1 MMIST
6 RKSLPRRT
14 FLRGLGT
21 TLALPLLDAMVPALT
36 ATTRTAASPVRRLG
50 FIYIPNGVIQEQWV
64 PTTPGAGFELP
75 PSLQPLSDVRSQVL
89 VVSGLAHREADS
101 MGDGNG
107 DHNRG
112 TAVWLSGVHAWNR
125 LRNGGEATLAVTAD
139 QIAAQELGRETRLPS
154 IELSLETPTQMACDS
169 ADCFFGSTISWRTP
183 TTPNH
188 MESHPRVVFSRL
200 FGDGGTPAER
210 RAERQRTGSILD
222 SIAGEVRQLER
233 ILGPADISKL
243 DEYLDSV
250 RDIEKRIQAD
260 ETHSLES
267 SLTLPDRPTD
277 VPESFH
283 DHAHLMFD
291 LQVLAFQAD
300 ITRVFS
306 LLVGL
311 ESTNR
316 TYPWI
321 GVPEGHHGV
330 SHHRWDP
337 SLVAKKAKIDT
348 YHVQLFRDLLDKLRA
363 VPDRDGTLLDSSMIL
378 FGGGLGDG
386 NAHDHVNLPT
396 LVGGGGAALKGDR
409 HVTCLDETPMANLLL
424 TLLDKAGVPTP
435 ERIGDSTEHLVL
447 G

>member
-1 MMIST
+1 MIIT
-6 RKSLPRRT
+6 KRSLPRRT

-36 ATTRTAASPVRRLG
+36 AMTRTAAGQVRRLG
-50 FIYIPNGVIQEQWV
+50 FIYIPNGVIQEQWL
-64 PTTPGAGFELP
+64 PATAGAGFELP
-75 PSLQPLSDVRSQVL
+75 ASLAPLSSVRSHVL

-101 MGDGNG
+101 KGDGNG

-139 QIAAQELGRETRLPS
+139 QIAAQELGRQTQLAS
-154 IELSLETPTQMACDS
+154 LELSLETPTQMACDS
-169 ADCFFGSTISWRTP
+169 ADCFFGNTISWRTP

-188 MESHPRVVFSRL
+188 MESHPRVVFGRL
-200 FGDGGTPAER
+200 FGDGGTAAER
-210 RAERQRTGSILD
+210 RAQRRRTGSILD
-222 SIAGEVRQLER
+222 SVTWEVRQLAR
-233 ILGPADISKL
+233 QLGPADVSKL
-243 DEYLDSV
+243 TEYLDSV
-250 RDIEKRIQAD
+250 RDLEKRIEAA
-260 ETHSLES
+260 ETRGFDASLE
-267 SLTLPDRPTD
+267 LPERPVD
-277 VPESFH
+277 VPVSFH
-283 DHAHLMFD
+283 DYAHLMFD
-291 LQVLAFQAD
+291 LQVLAYRAD

-316 TYPWI
+316 TYPWL

-330 SHHRWDP
+330 SHHRYDP
-337 SLVAKKAKIDT
+337 VLVDKKAKIDT
-348 YHVQLFRDLLDKLRA
+348 YHVQLFCDFLEKLRE
-363 VPDRDGTLLDSSMIL
+363 VPEGDGTLLDSSLIL

-386 NAHDHVNLPT
+386 NAHDHLNLPT
-396 LVGGGGAALKGDR
+396 LVGGGGAVLDGGR
-409 HVTCLDETPMANLLL
+409 HVQCPDETPMANLLL

-435 ERIGDSTEHLVL
+435 EKIGDSTEHLAL